1 MSVLSYFAADVS
13 LPEVVN
19 PHDIAGDRELVLDLD
34 SGIIRDGDYDDDF
47 SICDCSG
54 TEDLFTEKA
63 YCAELQ
69 WTYSEGRAEAVL
81 AYIRGLL
88 RHTDEVEL
96 WHICM
101 GMGERPLIRSKTIPI
116 SQLRA
121 EELGK
126 LEERDLWEDFYGI
139 PIQYRLVIQK

>member
-1 MSVLSYFAADVS
+1 M
-13 LPEVVN
+13 
-19 PHDIAGDRELVLDLD
+19 IQ
-34 SGIIRDGDYDDDF
+34 DDF
-47 SICDCSG
+47 SCPEVESRHGGGSAHRPGSAGNAAGPSG
-54 TEDLFTEKA
+54 RLRRYGGEYDRTGG
-63 YCAELQ
+63 
-69 WTYSEGRAEAVL
+69 SEGRAEAVL

-101 GMGERPLIRSKTIPI
+101 GMGERPLIPSKTIPI